1 MEGKAEAG
9 KGNKRVLTGRVV
21 SNKMKKTIV
30 VAIER
35 RKLHPL
41 YKKYITVTKKL
52 KAHDE
57 KNDCGIGDLVL
68 VADEGNSAAQVL
80 GIDST
85 RFAELMKRFYREMNR
100 GASPPEAL
108 RAAVLGQKRRHVR
121 ARRREQT

>member
-9 KGNKRVLTGRVV
+9 KSNKRVLTGRVV

-57 KNDCGIGDLVL
+57 ANDCGIGDLVRVIESRPISKEKHWRL
-68 VADEGNSAAQVL
+68 LEVL
-80 GIDST
+80 
-85 RFAELMKRFYREMNR
+85 E
-100 GASPPEAL
+100 
-108 RAAVLGQKRRHVR
+108 RAK
-121 ARRREQT
+121 

>member
-9 KGNKRVLTGRVV
+9 KSNKRVLTGRVV

-57 KNDCGIGDLVL
+57 KNDCGIGDLVRVVESRPISKEKHWRL
-68 VADEGNSAAQVL
+68 LEVL
-80 GIDST
+80 
-85 RFAELMKRFYREMNR
+85 E
-100 GASPPEAL
+100 
-108 RAAVLGQKRRHVR
+108 RAK
-121 ARRREQT
+121 